1 MSRTTSYD
9 LRGPI
14 LILAAAV
21 LFHASA
27 GDSMNGQACAVL
39 GAALGLAGVLFML
52 VPALAR
58 DGKPR
63 S

>member
-1 MSRTTSYD
+1 MSQTNGHD

-27 GDSMNGQACAVL
+27 GDSTNGQEGAVL